1 MTIVRSLLERLPSS
15 AFFRGALRISAGATL
30 AQLILIAS
38 SPVLTRLFA
47 PADYGAYAVATSLLA
62 ILVAVA
68 TLGYE
73 FAIPLPRSDHE
84 AANVVAV
91 CLIVV
96 IGVSTVTAVV
106 VVLAGGS
113 IATLAG
119 APSLGPYMP
128 LLAVGVLSGGIST
141 ALIGWAIRNKTY
153 TEIVANRL
161 TQSGTLV
168 AAQVGLGLA
177 GAGTA
182 GLFGGALVG
191 SLVASSRLALAAWRR
206 GAATFRQIT
215 RRGIGAA
222 ASRYRRFPLLTSP
235 SILLNA
241 VGLEAA
247 VLVVVALYGTDV
259 GGHFALAQRVI
270 QLPVTVVGV
279 AIAQVYFAEAA
290 QVARERP
297 GDLRRLFW
305 RTTRALIVTAIVPSV
320 VGGLAAPFLFGPVFG
335 DAWVEAGQFVAILAP
350 MYFLIFVTSPT
361 GATLDILERQDLRL
375 LREIVRLI
383 LIGGVVVLATSL
395 QLSATAAVIAVSV
408 VGCLTY
414 LFFGFLS
421 WRAIVAHQH
430 HHRSAVPAA
439 PVSTDGQGR

>member
-1 MTIVRSLLERLPSS
+1 VTIVRRLLERLPSS
-15 AFFRGALRISAGATL
+15 EFFRGALRISAGATL
-30 AQLILIAS
+30 AQLILIGS

-47 PADYGAYAVATSLLA
+47 PADYGAYAVATSILA

-73 FAIPLPRSDHE
+73 FAIPLPASDQD
-84 AANVVAV
+84 AASVVGV

-96 IGVSTVTAVV
+96 AGVSALTAGVMIA
-106 VVLAGGS
+106 AGGT
-113 IATLAG
+113 IATIAG
-119 APSLGPYMP
+119 APGLGPYMP
-128 LLAVGVLSGGIST
+128 LLGVGVLSGGLST
-141 ALIGWAIRNKTY
+141 ALVGWAIRSKTY
-153 TEIVANRL
+153 SEIVANRL

-168 AAQVGLGLA
+168 AAQVGLGVVGA
-177 GAGTA
+177 GAP
-182 GLFGGALVG
+182 GLFGGALIG
-191 SLVASSRLALAAWRR
+191 SLVASTRLAVAAWRR
-206 GAATFRQIT
+206 GASIFRHVT

-241 VGLEAA
+241 LGLEAA
-247 VLVVVALYGTDV
+247 VLVIVALYGTDV

-305 RTTRALIVTAIVPSV
+305 RTTRALIATALVPSV
-320 VGGLAAPFLFGPVFG
+320 VGGLAAPFLFGPIFG
-335 DAWVEAGQFVAILAP
+335 DAWVEAGRFVAILAP

-383 LIGGVVVLATSL
+383 LIGGIVLLAINLRLTP
-395 QLSATAAVIAVSV
+395 TAAVVAVSV
-408 VGCLTY
+408 AGCLTY

-421 WRAIVAHQH
+421 WRAIVAHQARLRLH
-430 HHRSAVPAA
+430 APAA
-439 PVSTDGQGR
+439 G